1 MALFLTLPF
10 YVIADTM
17 PGGFDDASM
26 TGAPVGG
33 GAVSGVG
40 TVGGG
45 AVSGVG
51 TVGGAQGTPFQAAPQ
66 FANPLKDEYNT
77 FPKFVAG
84 VTKAAV
90 DILMPFVVLA
100 FIWSGFLFVRAQG
113 NETELEK
120 AKSAIKWSVIGA
132 FILLGAWGFAQII
145 GTTVSTITN

>member
-26 TGAPVGG
+26 TGAP
-33 GAVSGVG
+33 
-40 TVGGG
+40 VGGG